1 MSWSVSLMIES
12 QLFLTFLIAITLLT
26 VAPGVDTMVTIR
38 NSARGG
44 WQDGFATSAGI
55 CFGLFLHATVSALG
69 ISVILLQSANAF
81 HVLKLVGA
89 CYLIWLGISSL
100 RGVFNGAGLF
110 SLPEGRARP
119 FQLWRSLRE
128 GFLSN
133 ALNPKTALFYMA
145 FLPQFIDPEDSAL
158 TQSLFLAAIHFVIA
172 MLWQCGLALAVNS
185 ARSWLQNKIVSHSF
199 NTVSGSVL
207 IYLGVRLA
215 LMKDQ

>member
-1 MSWSVSLMIES
+1 MIDS
-12 QLFLTFLIAITLLT
+12 QLFVTFLIAITLLT

-44 WQDGFATSAGI
+44 WKDGFATSTGI

-81 HVLKLVGA
+81 HALKLIGA

-100 RGVFNGAGLF
+100 RGVFKGESIF
-110 SLPEGRARP
+110 TLPEGGVRP
-119 FQLWRSLRE
+119 FLLWRSLRE

-145 FLPQFIDPEDSAL
+145 FLPQFIDPQGSAL
-158 TQSLFLAAIHFVIA
+158 MQSLFLAAVHFVIA

-185 ARSWLQNKIVSHSF
+185 ARRWLQNKMVGHSV
-199 NTVSGSVL
+199 NTISGAVL
-207 IYLGVRLA
+207 IYLGARLA
-215 LMKDQ
+215 LAED